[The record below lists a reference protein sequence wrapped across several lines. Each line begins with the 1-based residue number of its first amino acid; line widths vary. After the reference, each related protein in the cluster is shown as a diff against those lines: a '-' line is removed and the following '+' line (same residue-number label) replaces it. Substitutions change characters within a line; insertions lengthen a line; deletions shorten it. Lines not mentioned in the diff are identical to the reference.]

1 MNARHLWLAVA
12 MFLLGLGLAAMSW
25 VHGAAADTSGDRAFL
40 PIIIGERSGP
50 PLSTPTATIVPLP
63 TQTGTSTPP
72 PTLTPT
78 PVPTADETSTTTP
91 TPTASPTPSPTLPAT
106 ATSTPTRTPTATP
119 TNTPKPTN
127 TPTPTPTKTPI
138 PTATPTSA
146 PPGNCSTC
154 AYDAYNCSDFSTQA
168 AAQACYD
175 YCMQKVGYDVHRLDA
190 NKDGIACES
199 LPLVFIGW
207 VFNWP

>member
-1 MNARHLWLAVA
+1 

-25 VHGAAADTSGDRAFL
+25 VRGAAADTSGAEVFL
-40 PIIIGERSGP
+40 PIIIDKSDEQ
-50 PLSTPTATIVPLP
+50 PL
-63 TQTGTSTPP
+63 

-78 PVPTADETSTTTP
+78 
-91 TPTASPTPSPTLPAT
+91 
-106 ATSTPTRTPTATP
+106 STPTRFPTTMPTPTNTPTSTP
-119 TNTPKPTN
+119 TNTPK
-127 TPTPTPTKTPI
+127 